1 MCVLFEFHAR
11 FGRRLSNCSFPVY
24 VVSMFKKRSDGDY
37 LGDISPHTRIVPFI
51 MPSRVGGTIFSEQ
64 EIDITDTLSFLR
76 NFNRQ
81 QVVKNKAKVTFF
93 QLFTTAAV
101 RTIVLKPKLN
111 RFTIGYRMWQRNYI
125 GINFIAKKQL
135 TEDAEEI
142 WVFGNYS
149 PLTTLENIADTFKK
163 RLREATRG
171 AGNNSENLNITLLK
185 FPRFIIRFLFWLIRK
200 LDSWNMMPRF
210 LMRGSPFH
218 GSVCITN
225 VGSVGVEAPYHHL
238 YDFGTCGL
246 FISLGIVRR
255 EWRPDSRGKMRQRDV
270 VKVVYAFDDR
280 ICDGM
285 YSGRAI
291 MLLKDLVEKPEAL
304 LKPPTLSKADLQ
316 ALLLKDYPPELTMS
330 KANISEEV

>member
-1 MCVLFEFHAR
+1 
-11 FGRRLSNCSFPVY
+11 
-24 VVSMFKKRSDGDY
+24 MFKKRSDGTY
-37 LGDISPHTRIVPFI
+37 LGNIPPHTRVAPFI

-76 NFNRQ
+76 KFNRQ
-81 QVVKNKAKVTFF
+81 QATENKDKVTFF
-93 QLFTTAAV
+93 QLFITALV
-101 RTIVLKPKLN
+101 RIIALKPKLN

-125 GINFIAKKQL
+125 GINFIAKKRL
-135 TEDAEEI
+135 TEDGDEI
-142 WVFGNYS
+142 WILGDYS
-149 PLTTLENIADTFKK
+149 PFTALRDVADTFKE

-171 AGNNSENLNITLLK
+171 IGNNSEDLNVLLLK
-185 FPRFIIRFLFWLIRK
+185 FPRFVIRFLFWLLRK
-200 LDSWNMMPRF
+200 FDSWNMMPQF

-246 FISLGIVRR
+246 FVSLGIVRR
-255 EWRPDSRGKMRQRDV
+255 EWRPDSSGKMRQRDV

-280 ICDGM
+280 ICDGI

-304 LKPPTLSKADLQ
+304 LKQPALGKADLKN
-316 ALLLKDYPPELTMS
+316 LSLRDYPLEL
-330 KANISEEV
+330 ANF